1 MTTPAANAQESAE
14 RRINAVMDRA
24 WERSRVSARARV
36 RRVRSKGWHIG
47 QCAIA
52 AALAWFLAANV
63 FHHQAPVFAPIV
75 AVVALGTSYAQRL
88 RKVAEI
94 TVGVAVGVAIA
105 DVFLSLFG
113 SGAVQIGVIVVCAM
127 SAALLVDAG
136 GLLVT
141 QAVVQ
146 SIFVVAF
153 VATPGAGL
161 TRWFDAVIGGSVAL
175 LAAAVVPAAPLRRP
189 RTQAAL
195 VVGTIADLVRD
206 AAQCLRD
213 GDVQRAARVLASAR
227 ATDVPLRELRA
238 AADEGLAVI
247 ASSPFRRGDRNSVRT
262 VADLV
267 EPLDRAMRSTRV
279 LCRRVAVTANRHLNV
294 PPAYAGVLDELA
306 DATDIMARVLAENA
320 PAAMARAGIAAVGE
334 STARL
339 PRGTISID
347 VLLVQIRSLVVDL
360 LEVTGL
366 DNEEAVEAMPTLPE
380 RPPAEGQRPRRS

>member
-1 MTTPAANAQESAE
+1 MTTPPANAEESAE
-14 RRINAVMDRA
+14 RRVNALMDRA
-24 WERSRVSARARV
+24 WARSRVSARARV
-36 RRVRSKGWHIG
+36 RRVRSKSWHIG
-47 QCAIA
+47 QCAVA

-63 FHHQAPVFAPIV
+63 FHHTAPVFAPIV

-94 TVGVAVGVAIA
+94 TVGVAVGVAVA

-113 SGAVQIGVIVVCAM
+113 SGAIQIGVIVACAM
-127 SAALLVDAG
+127 SVALLVDAG
-136 GLLVT
+136 GLLVM

-146 SIFVVAF
+146 SIFVVAL

-161 TRWFDAVIGGSVAL
+161 TRWLDAVIGGMVAL

-189 RTQAAL
+189 RTQAAI

-213 GDVQRAARVLASAR
+213 GDVERAARVLASAR

-247 ASSPFRRGDRNSVRT
+247 ASSPFRRVDRDSVRT

-267 EPLDRAMRSTRV
+267 DPLDRAMRSTRV

-294 PPAYAGVLDELA
+294 PPAYARVLDDLA

-320 PAAMARAGIAAVGE
+320 
-334 STARL
+334 
-339 PRGTISID
+339 
-347 VLLVQIRSLVVDL
+347 
-360 LEVTGL
+360 
-366 DNEEAVEAMPTLPE
+366 
-380 RPPAEGQRPRRS
+380 

>member
-1 MTTPAANAQESAE
+1 M
-14 RRINAVMDRA
+14 
-24 WERSRVSARARV
+24 
-36 RRVRSKGWHIG
+36 
-47 QCAIA
+47 
-52 AALAWFLAANV
+52 
-63 FHHQAPVFAPIV
+63 
-75 AVVALGTSYAQRL
+75 
-88 RKVAEI
+88 
-94 TVGVAVGVAIA
+94 
-105 DVFLSLFG
+105 
-113 SGAVQIGVIVVCAM
+113 
-127 SAALLVDAG
+127 
-136 GLLVT
+136 
-141 QAVVQ
+141 
-146 SIFVVAF
+146 
-153 VATPGAGL
+153 
-161 TRWFDAVIGGSVAL
+161 
-175 LAAAVVPAAPLRRP
+175 VPAAPLRRP

-247 ASSPFRRGDRNSVRT
+247 ASSPFRRGRPRTACVR

-294 PPAYAGVLDELA
+294 PPAYARVLDDLA

-366 DNEEAVEAMPTLPE
+366 DNEEAVAAMPTLPE
-380 RPPAEGQRPRRS
+380 RPSRRSGQRPRRS

>member
-1 MTTPAANAQESAE
+1 MSTPSASPQESAE
-14 RRINAVMDRA
+14 HRINALMDRA

-36 RRVRSKGWHIG
+36 RRVQGKGWHIG
-47 QCAIA
+47 QCAVAAAVAWFIA
-52 AALAWFLAANV
+52 ATV
-63 FHHQAPVFAPIV
+63 FHHPGPVFAPIV

-105 DVFLSLFG
+105 DVFLTLFG

-127 SAALLVDAG
+127 SAALLLDAG
-136 GLLVT
+136 GLLVA
-141 QAVVQ
+141 QAAVQ

-153 VATPGAGL
+153 VATPGATL
-161 TRWFDAVIGGSVAL
+161 TRWLDAVIGGGVAL

-189 RTQAAL
+189 RTQAAI

-213 GDVQRAARVLASAR
+213 GDVERAARVLASAR
-227 ATDVPLRELRA
+227 STESPLRELKA

-247 ASSPFRRGDRNSVRT
+247 ASSPFRRADRENIRS

-267 EPLDRAMRSTRV
+267 DPLDRAMRSTRV
-279 LCRRVAVTANRHLNV
+279 LSRRVAVTANRHLNV
-294 PPAYAGVLDELA
+294 PPSYARVLDDLA

-320 PAAMARAGIAAVGE
+320 PAAMARGGIAAVGE

-347 VLLVQIRSLVVDL
+347 VLLVQIRSLIVDL

-366 DNEEAVEAMPTLPE
+366 DNEEAMAAFPKLPE
-380 RPPAEGQRPRRS
+380 RPPAPEA